1 MALRRLAQQDHNA
14 NLAGCGAG
22 DEPALPVDS
31 RRMQHLAA
39 AVGTLPRGRRQV
51 RARSGAGGSALPAQL
66 LATGPAAS
74 AEAPQG
80 PPGFPAGPDLVLG
93 G

>member
-1 MALRRLAQQDHNA
+1 MALQRLAQQDHNA

-22 DEPALPVDS
+22 DEPALPMDS

-66 LATGPAAS
+66 LAARGHRASGIGRGSTGTAQLPCGS
-74 AEAPQG
+74 
-80 PPGFPAGPDLVLG
+80 
-93 G
+93 